1 VAKERPTTVL
11 LADDHAMFR
20 EGLAE
25 LLTTYGGLEVV
36 GETTNDDGAVALA
49 RQMKPD
55 VVIMQ
60 VQMPFEKAKES
71 LDQMRALSPTPK
83 VVIVTMFEDPGLMR
97 DFLSLGTSGYV
108 LKSASSQQLIG
119 AVRAAV
125 FDPKDENVVVGMPR
139 EMLEKAEGGSDGVLS
154 ARELEI
160 LLLAARGLSNRQIAT
175 RVHLAEGTVKRHL
188 SNSYHKMEVGSRGEA
203 VRKALHDEWI
213 TIREVIEEEA

>member
-1 VAKERPTTVL
+1 M
-11 LADDHAMFR
+11 LADDHTMFR

-25 LLTTYGGLEVV
+25 LLTTYGDLEVV
-36 GETTNDDGAVALA
+36 GETTNDEGAVALA

-60 VQMPFEKAKES
+60 VQMPFEKAKEA

-97 DFLSLGTSGYV
+97 RFLSLGTSGYV
-108 LKSASSQQLIG
+108 LKSASSKQLIG

-139 EMLEKAEGGSDGVLS
+139 EMLERAEGGSNGVLS

-175 RVHLAEGTVKRHL
+175 RVQLAEGTVKRHL

-213 TIREVIEEEA
+213 TISEITEEEIEKEA